1 MKKLIENINLVKNI
15 SKNLKAKNKKKRMIF
30 SIVLSNILVGVD
42 LLIIYYF
49 TSFFQAISIP
59 KIPYLKEIIENN
71 RYLLVIILIRF
82 LIVYVEAMNIQKL
95 RFDIESNLRIEILND
110 VFSRGNFSVADSYF
124 YVNTLTVHIS
134 QFYQNI
140 TMFFS
145 SLIKVLS
152 FSIFILYT
160 NPEIFMYFIIG
171 SLLLYFPTKYFTKLN
186 KKFANDSYYSALE
199 ISNDLERVVDN
210 LYLIKILKKYETEI
224 KKFKNNLDE
233 YYYSQLNNQKYGII
247 NSIVPTF
254 STMIIL
260 STVLLFFDNV
270 ELISLDVVV
279 ILLRLFQSLG
289 ESNKF
294 LSQTAATFV
303 HLEQLK
309 NIEDNRN
316 TDFSSNFIY
325 NPNNNEDS
333 IIQLQNVSFK
343 YVNSENL
350 LFHNLNLSINK
361 NTHVVITGPNGIG
374 KSSLLGLISGVFY
387 PGKGEI
393 QTTTKS
399 FSYVSAYPMIIR
411 GSLVDN
417 IYYGLNSQERNDGLV
432 IDLLN
437 KFKVFESIN
446 TETLNKVVSNK
457 SLSSG
462 QMQKIAFVR
471 ALISNPEVLI
481 LDESTSN
488 LDSETKKLIFGILD
502 DLNLTIINSTHNKED
517 LLNYDVEIHLFKE
530 NEKTKIKYINK

>member
-30 SIVLSNILVGVD
+30 SIALSNILVGVD

-95 RFDIESNLRIEILND
+95 RFDIESNLRTEILND

-160 NPEIFMYFIIG
+160 NPEIFMYFIVG

-254 STMIIL
+254 STMVIL
-260 STVLLFFDNV
+260 STVLLF
-270 ELISLDVVV
+270 
-279 ILLRLFQSLG
+279 
-289 ESNKF
+289 
-294 LSQTAATFV
+294 
-303 HLEQLK
+303 
-309 NIEDNRN
+309 
-316 TDFSSNFIY
+316 
-325 NPNNNEDS
+325 
-333 IIQLQNVSFK
+333 
-343 YVNSENL
+343 
-350 LFHNLNLSINK
+350 
-361 NTHVVITGPNGIG
+361 
-374 KSSLLGLISGVFY
+374 
-387 PGKGEI
+387 
-393 QTTTKS
+393 
-399 FSYVSAYPMIIR
+399 
-411 GSLVDN
+411 
-417 IYYGLNSQERNDGLV
+417 
-432 IDLLN
+432 
-437 KFKVFESIN
+437 
-446 TETLNKVVSNK
+446 
-457 SLSSG
+457 
-462 QMQKIAFVR
+462 
-471 ALISNPEVLI
+471 
-481 LDESTSN
+481 
-488 LDSETKKLIFGILD
+488 
-502 DLNLTIINSTHNKED
+502 LTI
-517 LLNYDVEIHLFKE
+517 
-530 NEKTKIKYINK
+530 

>member
-15 SKNLKAKNKKKRMIF
+15 SKNLKAKNKKKRMLF

-59 KIPYLKEIIENN
+59 KIPYSKEIIENN

-95 RFDIESNLRIEILND
+95 RFDIESNLRTEILND

-145 SLIKVLS
+145 SVIKVLS

-160 NPEIFMYFIIG
+160 YPEIFIYFIFG
-171 SLLLYFPTKYFTKLN
+171 SLILYFPTKYFTKLN
-186 KKFANDSYYSALE
+186 KEFANDSYYSAHE
-199 ISNDLERVVDN
+199 ISNDLERVIDN
-210 LYLIKILKKYETEI
+210 LYLIKILKKYDTEI
-224 KKFKNNLDE
+224 KKFKNNLNE
-233 YYYSQLNNQKYGII
+233 YYHSQLNNQKYGII

-254 STMIIL
+254 STMVIL
-260 STVLLFFDNV
+260 STVLIFFDNIK
-270 ELISLDVVV
+270 LISLDVVV

-294 LSQTAATFV
+294 LSQTASTFV

-309 NIEDNRN
+309 NIEENRN

-325 NPNNNEDS
+325 NSNSNEVS

-387 PGKGEI
+387 PVKGEVR
-393 QTTTKS
+393 TTTKS
-399 FSYVSAYPMIIR
+399 YSYVSAYPMIIR
-411 GSLVDN
+411 GSLIDN